1 MIFLSKNKKV
11 DGIKYREREKIT
23 MPPEELPCVP
33 LKGRDVAFPTALI
46 PFHIERES
54 AIKALDK
61 VVENDER
68 YLILVSQKNQNVEIP
83 EVTDLYEIGTFSRLL
98 QLVKLPDGSIK
109 ALAEG
114 IARVKITEYT
124 QKNPFLLCKY
134 EALEKRVRKS
144 KDLTAII
151 RLLKAKAVKYFEMTK
166 RLPEDAL
173 TELSLLDEADKLV
186 DTIISFTE
194 MSTEEKQRFLEI
206 IDPKERM
213 IEFLRY
219 LNSEIEFLKI
229 EADIDEK
236 VKEKIDK
243 GQKEFYLREKIETI
257 KNELGEDISEIDELR
272 EKLKKSKYPPE
283 VQKTVE
289 KEIGRFEKMYPSSPE
304 ANVTRSYIDW
314 LFEIPWYKKTKEDV
328 NIEHSSKILE
338 ADHYGLEE
346 VKERILDYIA
356 VKNFSSTAKSPI
368 LCLVGPPGVGKTSL
382 GMSLAKALNRKFGQI
397 TLGGMRDEAE
407 IRGHRRTYVGAL
419 PGRIIQTIVKVGVK
433 NPVILLDEIDK
444 MGISFQGD
452 PAAAL
457 LEVLDPEQN
466 FHFVDNYIEL
476 PFDLSDIVFV
486 TTANTVDPI
495 PPALADRMEIIE
507 IPGYTFQEKIEIA
520 KRFLIPKLKKEYGME
535 KVNLDI
541 TNDAIGK
548 IIEDYTLESG
558 VRSLERTISKLLR
571 KVARNAIKK
580 NYRIKVDAQ
589 QVEDMLGAP
598 TLVRSQIPAI
608 PTIGETIGLAWT
620 PTGGE
625 VLVIEATATPGNS
638 QTLITGNL
646 GNVMKE
652 SVTIAVTLCK
662 SLCEEKSEFFKSHDF
677 HIHAPEGAIPKDG
690 PSAGVAIL
698 TSLCSVVMGKTVRNN
713 IAMTGEI
720 TLNGKVLAIGGL
732 REKLLA
738 AKRFGINEVVV
749 PKFNEPM
756 VKKMKEDVI
765 SNMKIDYVKDVR
777 EVLKIVLGIDIKDV
791 HQQS

>member
-1 MIFLSKNKKV
+1 MEGVSRYKEKV
-11 DGIKYREREKIT
+11 T

-33 LKGRDVAFPTALI
+33 LKGNDVAFPTALI
-46 PFHIERES
+46 PFHVERES

-61 VVENDER
+61 VVEKSDR
-68 YLILVSQKNQNVEIP
+68 YLVLVSQKNQNIEIP
-83 EVTDLYEIGTFSRLL
+83 EVRDLYEIGTFSRLI

-114 IARVKITEYT
+114 IIRVKITEYT
-124 QKNPFLLCKY
+124 QKEPYLLCKY
-134 EALEKRVRKS
+134 EALEKRVRKT
-144 KDLTAII
+144 KDFVAVM
-151 RLLKAKAVKYFEMTK
+151 RLLKNKAVKYFEMTK
-166 RLPEDAL
+166 RLPEDVFA
-173 TELSLLDEADKLV
+173 ELSIIDEPDRLV

-194 MSTEEKQRFLEI
+194 LGVEDKQRLLEI

-213 IEFLRY
+213 IEFLKY

-229 EADIDEK
+229 EADIEDK
-236 VKEKIDK
+236 VKGKIDK

-257 KNELGEDISEIDELR
+257 KNELGDDTTESDDIR
-272 EKLKKSKYPPE
+272 AKLKNDRYPKE
-283 VQKTVE
+283 VKKVVE
-289 KEIGRFEKMYPSSPE
+289 KEADRFEKMYPSSPE
-304 ANVTRSYIDW
+304 ATVSRNYMDW
-314 LFEIPWYKKTKEDV
+314 LFNIPWYKKTKEDV
-328 NIEHSSKILE
+328 DVERASKILE
-338 ADHYGLEE
+338 ADHYGLED
-346 VKERILDYIA
+346 VKDRILDYIA
-356 VKNFSSTAKSPI
+356 IKNFSSTAKSPI

-382 GMSLAKALNRKFGQI
+382 GMSLARALNRKFGQI

-419 PGRIIQTIVKVGVK
+419 PGRIIQTLVKVGVK
-433 NPVILLDEIDK
+433 NPIILLDEIDK

-466 FHFVDNYIEL
+466 SHFIDNYVEI
-476 PFDLSDIVFV
+476 PFDLSDVIFV
-486 TTANTVDPI
+486 TTANTVEPI

-507 IPGYTFQEKIEIA
+507 IPGYTFQEKIEIS

-535 KVNLDI
+535 KVKLGISDE
-541 TNDAIGK
+541 AIGK
-548 IIEDYTLESG
+548 MIEDYTLESG

-571 KVARNAIKK
+571 KTARNAIKAEQK
-580 NYRIKVDAQ
+580 MNISAKE
-589 QVEDMLGAP
+589 VEEMLGAP
-598 TLVRSQIPAI
+598 MLVRSQIPTS

-625 VLVIEATATPGNS
+625 VLVIEATAIPGTS

-652 SVTIAVTLCK
+652 SVTIAMTLCK
-662 SLCEEKSEFFKSHDF
+662 NLCQDKADFFKNHDF

-698 TSLCSVVMGKTVRNN
+698 TSLYSVVTGKPVRNDV
-713 IAMTGEI
+713 AMTGEI

-732 REKLLA
+732 KEKLLA
-738 AKRFGINEVVV
+738 AKRYGIKEIIV
-749 PKFNEPM
+749 PKLNEPM
-756 VKKMKEDVI
+756 VKKMKEDVT
-765 SNMKIDYVKDVR
+765 SGMKINYVDDVKAALEIDLRHDDVR
-777 EVLKIVLGIDIKDV
+777 
-791 HQQS
+791 

>member
-1 MIFLSKNKKV
+1 MVFLSKNKKV
-11 DGIKYREREKIT
+11 DGISRYREKIA

-33 LKGRDVAFPTALI
+33 LKGNDVAFPTALV
-46 PFHIERES
+46 PFHVERES

-61 VVENDER
+61 VVEKSER
-68 YLILVSQKNQNVEIP
+68 YLVLVSQKNQNIEIP
-83 EVTDLYEIGTFSRLL
+83 EARDLYEIGTFSRLL

-114 IARVKITEYT
+114 IIRVKITEYT
-124 QKNPFLLCKY
+124 QKEPFLICKY
-134 EALEKRVRKS
+134 EALEKKVRRS
-144 KDLTAII
+144 KDFMAVM
-151 RLLKAKAVKYFEMTK
+151 RLLKSKALKYFEMTK
-166 RLPEDAL
+166 RLPEDAFA
-173 TELSLLDEADKLV
+173 ELSIIDEPDKLV

-194 MSTEEKQRFLEI
+194 MELEDKQRFLEI

-213 IEFLRY
+213 IEFLKY

-229 EADIDEK
+229 EADIDNK

-257 KNELGEDISEIDELR
+257 KNELGDDTSESDEIR
-272 EKLKKSKYPPE
+272 EKLKKGKYPPE
-283 VQKTVE
+283 VKKAVE
-289 KEIGRFEKMYPSSPE
+289 KEADRFEKMYPSSPE
-304 ANVTRSYIDW
+304 ATVSRNYIDW
-314 LFEIPWYKKTKEDV
+314 LFDIPWYKKTKEDV
-328 NIEHSSKILE
+328 DIERASKILE
-338 ADHYGLEE
+338 ADHYGLED
-346 VKERILDYIA
+346 VKDRILDYIA
-356 VKNFSSTAKSPI
+356 IKNFSSTAKSPI

-382 GMSLAKALNRKFGQI
+382 GMSLARALNRKFGQI

-419 PGRIIQTIVKVGVK
+419 PGRIIQTLVKIGVK

-466 FHFVDNYIEL
+466 SHFIDNYVEI
-476 PFDLSDIVFV
+476 PFDLSDVIFV
-486 TTANTVDPI
+486 TTANTVEPI

-507 IPGYTFQEKIEIA
+507 IPGYTFQEKIEIS
-520 KRFLIPKLKKEYGME
+520 KRFLIPKLKKEYGMG
-535 KVNLDI
+535 KIKLDI
-541 TNDAIGK
+541 SDEAIGK
-548 IIEDYTLESG
+548 MIEDYTLESG

-571 KVARNAIKK
+571 KTARNAIKGEQK
-580 NYRIKVDAQ
+580 IKISAKE
-589 QVEDMLGAP
+589 VEEMLGAP
-598 TLVRSQIPAI
+598 MLVRSQIPSS

-625 VLVIEATATPGNS
+625 VLVIEATATPGTS

-652 SVTIAVTLCK
+652 SITIAMTLCK
-662 SLCEEKSEFFKSHDF
+662 NLCQDKVDFFKSHDF

-690 PSAGVAIL
+690 PSAGVAVL
-698 TSLCSVVMGKTVRNN
+698 TSLYSVVTGTPVRNDV
-713 IAMTGEI
+713 AMTGEI

-738 AKRFGINEVVV
+738 AKRFGIKEVIV
-749 PKFNEPM
+749 PKLNEPM
-756 VKKMKEDVI
+756 VKKMKEDVTLG
-765 SNMKIDYVKDVR
+765 MKINYVDDVKAALEIDLRHDDVR
-777 EVLKIVLGIDIKDV
+777 
-791 HQQS
+791 

>member
-1 MIFLSKNKKV
+1 MEGVSRYKEKV
-11 DGIKYREREKIT
+11 T

-33 LKGRDVAFPTALI
+33 LKGNDVAFPTALI
-46 PFHIERES
+46 PFHVERES

-61 VVENDER
+61 VVEKSDR
-68 YLILVSQKNQNVEIP
+68 YLVLVSQKNQNIEIP
-83 EVTDLYEIGTFSRLL
+83 EVRDLYEIGTFSRLI

-114 IARVKITEYT
+114 IIRVKITEYT
-124 QKNPFLLCKY
+124 QKEPYLLCKY
-134 EALEKRVRKS
+134 EALEKRVRKT
-144 KDLTAII
+144 KNFVAVM
-151 RLLKAKAVKYFEMTK
+151 RLLKNKAVKYFEMTK
-166 RLPEDAL
+166 RLPEDVFA
-173 TELSLLDEADKLV
+173 ELSIIDEPDRLV

-194 MSTEEKQRFLEI
+194 LGVEDKQRLLEI

-213 IEFLRY
+213 IEFLKY

-229 EADIDEK
+229 EADIEDK
-236 VKEKIDK
+236 VKGKIDK

-257 KNELGEDISEIDELR
+257 KNELGDDTTESDDIR
-272 EKLKKSKYPPE
+272 AKLKNDRYPKE
-283 VQKTVE
+283 VKKVVE
-289 KEIGRFEKMYPSSPE
+289 KEADRFEKMYPSSPE
-304 ANVTRSYIDW
+304 ATVSRNYMDW
-314 LFEIPWYKKTKEDV
+314 LFNIPWYKKTKEDV
-328 NIEHSSKILE
+328 DIERASKILE
-338 ADHYGLEE
+338 ADHYGLED
-346 VKERILDYIA
+346 VKDRILDYIA
-356 VKNFSSTAKSPI
+356 IKNFSSTAKSPI

-382 GMSLAKALNRKFGQI
+382 GMSLARALNRKFGQI

-419 PGRIIQTIVKVGVK
+419 PGRIIQTLVKVGVK
-433 NPVILLDEIDK
+433 NPIILLDEIDK

-466 FHFVDNYIEL
+466 SHFIDNYVEI
-476 PFDLSDIVFV
+476 PFDLSDVIFV
-486 TTANTVDPI
+486 TTANTVEPI

-507 IPGYTFQEKIEIA
+507 IPGYTFQEKIEIS

-535 KVNLDI
+535 KVKLGISDE
-541 TNDAIGK
+541 AIGK
-548 IIEDYTLESG
+548 MIEDYTLESG

-571 KVARNAIKK
+571 KTARNAIKAEQK
-580 NYRIKVDAQ
+580 MNISAKE
-589 QVEDMLGAP
+589 VEEMLGAP
-598 TLVRSQIPAI
+598 MLVRSQIPTS

-625 VLVIEATATPGNS
+625 VLVIEATAIPGTS

-652 SVTIAVTLCK
+652 SVTIAMTLCK
-662 SLCEEKSEFFKSHDF
+662 NLCQDKADFFKNHDF

-698 TSLCSVVMGKTVRNN
+698 TSLYSVVTGKPVRNDV
-713 IAMTGEI
+713 AMTGEI

-732 REKLLA
+732 KEKLLA
-738 AKRFGINEVVV
+738 AKRYGIKEIIV
-749 PKFNEPM
+749 PKLNEPM
-756 VKKMKEDVI
+756 VKKMKEDVT
-765 SNMKIDYVKDVR
+765 SGMKINYVDDVKAALEIDLRHDDVR
-777 EVLKIVLGIDIKDV
+777 
-791 HQQS
+791 

>member
-1 MIFLSKNKKV
+1 VIFLSKNKKI
-11 DGIKYREREKIT
+11 DGVKYKERVS

-33 LKGRDVAFPTALI
+33 LKGSDVAFPTALV

-54 AIKALDK
+54 AIKALDR
-61 VVENDER
+61 VVENEER

-83 EVTDLYEIGTFSRLL
+83 DVGDLYEIGTFSRLL

-114 IARVKITEYT
+114 ITRVKITEYT
-124 QKNPFLLCKY
+124 QKDPFLLCKY
-134 EALEKRVRKS
+134 EALEKRIRKS
-144 KDLTAII
+144 KDLTAVM
-151 RLLKAKAVKYFEMTK
+151 RLLKSKAIKYFEMTK
-166 RLPEDAL
+166 RLPEDAIS
-173 TELSLLDEADKLV
+173 ELSILDDPDRLV

-194 MSTEEKQRFLEI
+194 MSLEEKQKFLEVV
-206 IDPKERM
+206 DPKERM
-213 IEFLRY
+213 IEFLKY

-257 KNELGEDISEIDELR
+257 KNELGEDISEIDEL
-272 EKLKKSKYPPE
+272 KKKVRGNKYPPE
-283 VQKTVE
+283 VIKTVE

-314 LFEIPWYKKTKEDV
+314 LIELPWYKKTKEDV
-328 NIEHSSKILE
+328 DIEHASKILE

-356 VKNFSSTAKSPI
+356 IKNFSSNAKSPI

-382 GMSLAKALNRKFGQI
+382 GMSLARALNRKFGQI

-419 PGRIIQTIVKVGVK
+419 PGRIIQTITKVGVK

-466 FHFVDNYIEL
+466 SHFVDNYIEL
-476 PFDLSDIVFV
+476 PFDLSDVVFV

-507 IPGYTFQEKIEIA
+507 IPGYTFQEKIEIS
-520 KRFLIPKLKKEYGME
+520 KKFLIPKLKKEYGME
-535 KVNLDI
+535 KVKIEI
-541 TNDAIGK
+541 TSSAIGK

-558 VRSLERTISKLLR
+558 VRNLERTLSKLLR

-580 NYRIKVDAQ
+580 GAKISVDEKD
-589 QVEDMLGAP
+589 VEDLLGAP
-598 TLVRSQIPAI
+598 MLVKSQIPTV
-608 PTIGETIGLAWT
+608 PSIGETIGLAWT
-620 PTGGE
+620 TAGGE
-625 VLVIEATATPGNS
+625 VLVIEATATSGNS

-652 SVTIAVTLCK
+652 SVTIAMTLCK
-662 SLCEEKSEFFKSHDF
+662 SLCEEKNEFFKTHDF

-698 TSLCSVVMGKTVRNN
+698 TSLCSVVMRKPVRNDV
-713 IAMTGEI
+713 AMTGEI

-732 REKLLA
+732 REKILA
-738 AKRFGINEVVV
+738 AKRFGIKEVIV
-749 PKFNEPM
+749 PKSNEPM
-756 VKKMKEDVI
+756 VKKMKDDVL
-765 SNMKIDYVKDVR
+765 SEMKIHYVEDVR
-777 EVLKIVLGIDIKDV
+777 EALKIDLGIDDV
-791 HQQS
+791 R